1 VHIVGGE
8 SMVLGNV
15 MAVRKR
21 DVIGDLPDECLA
33 HVFQFFGAEIGRER
47 ERKNCK
53 WRKEK
58 NK

>member
-1 VHIVGGE
+1 
-8 SMVLGNV
+8 MVLGNV